1 MKRELCLQSVAAL
14 NRNDL
19 IKKINS
25 RGIFAVQPLE
35 ELEEEKSIILH
46 GEEQSVKRRFQR
58 LELKGKQSEL
68 KLSIRFE
75 EGAVVTNDCIMRQN
89 DIYFVYTEKSKE
101 QLKLLLKLVLGE
113 TVLVLV
119 EPDVYDRLK
128 QNQGSFN
135 PALTDRYKERNF
147 QAGLGSH
154 LFWQIFLVNQGWTDF
169 LHKPLERITLRQL
182 RVKVRRL
189 RSCLTFFKPALR
201 QDEALLWQNNLRR
214 QGDQL
219 AYLRELD
226 VALMAIEK
234 IKTPLAKHE
243 EMYPEKLA
251 ELLWQARNTEAQRM
265 KQELSLKDITL
276 ELAGFIIWL
285 QGQPIA
291 PAYANKELEPF
302 LWSRIKEWSNS
313 IASLT
318 KRYPDFSNMLEMHKI
333 RIKVK
338 RFRYVMMTLPEIN
351 KNTGNMLR
359 KLKKLQDIL
368 GFLHDEFINNEI
380 ISKIAATNTETLQC
394 EMALFK
400 GWESAKVE
408 EAATALPDLW
418 EDFCEE
424 LEIWEDTI

>member
-1 MKRELCLQSVAAL
+1 MQGLTAF

-19 IKKINS
+19 IKKINR
-25 RGIFAVQPLE
+25 RGLFTVQEPE
-35 ELEEEKSIILH
+35 ELQEEKKIVLH
-46 GEEQSVKRRFQR
+46 GEEQNVQRRFQR
-58 LELKGKQSEL
+58 LELKSKQSEL
-68 KLSIRFE
+68 KLCIRFE
-75 EGAVVTNDCIMRQN
+75 EGAVITSDCIMKQN
-89 DIYFVYTEKSKE
+89 DVYFVYTEKSKE
-101 QLKLLLKLVLGE
+101 QMKLLFKVLLE
-113 TVLVLV
+113 EIPLVLV
-119 EPDVYDRLK
+119 EPDVYERLK
-128 QNQGSFN
+128 QTKGSFN
-135 PALTDRYKERNF
+135 PALTDKEGNF
-147 QAGLGSH
+147 QLGLCRH
-154 LFWQIFLVNQGWTDF
+154 LFWQIFLVNQGWADF

-201 QDEALLWQNNLRR
+201 LDEALLWQNNLRK
-214 QGDQL
+214 QGEQL

-234 IKTPLAKHE
+234 IKTPLTGQS

-251 ELLWQARNTEAQRM
+251 ELLWQARNNEAQRI
-265 KQELSLKDITL
+265 KQELSLRNITF
-276 ELAGFIIWL
+276 ELASFIIWL
-285 QGQPIA
+285 QGQPLA
-291 PAYANKELEPF
+291 PAYASKDLASF
-302 LWSRIKEWSNS
+302 LWSRIKDWSNN

-359 KLKKLQDIL
+359 KLKKLQDVL
-368 GFLHDEFINNEI
+368 GFLHDEFINNQMV
-380 ISKIAATNTETLQC
+380 SKIADTETENLQC

-408 EAATALPDLW
+408 AAATVLPDLW

-424 LEIWEDTI
+424 LEIWQDTI

>member
-1 MKRELCLQSVAAL
+1 MKRELCLQSVTAL
-14 NRNDL
+14 NNNDL

-25 RGIFAVQPLE
+25 KGIFVSQAAE

-46 GEEQSVKRRFQR
+46 GEEQVVKRRFQR
-58 LELKGKQSEL
+58 QELKVRQSDL
-68 KLSIRFE
+68 KFSVRME
-75 EGAVVTNDCIMRQN
+75 EGAVISNDCIMRQN
-89 DIYFVYTEKSKE
+89 DIYFVYTEKSKV
-101 QLKLLLKLVLGE
+101 QLKVLLKAILKEIPV
-113 TVLVLV
+113 VLV

-128 QNQGSFN
+128 QNQSSFN
-135 PALTDRYKERNF
+135 PALADKYKERTF
-147 QAGLGSH
+147 QSGLASH
-154 LFWQIFLVNQGWTDF
+154 LFWQIFLVNQGWSDF

-189 RSCLTFFKPALR
+189 RSCLAFFKPALR
-201 QDEALLWQNNLRR
+201 RDDALLWQNNLRK

-234 IKTPLAKHE
+234 IKVPLAQQKA
-243 EMYPEKLA
+243 MYPEKLA
-251 ELLWQARNTEAQRM
+251 ALLWQARNNEAQRI
-265 KQELSLKDITL
+265 KKELSLQDITY
-276 ELAGFIIWL
+276 ELADLCMWL
-285 QGQPIA
+285 QGQPAA
-291 PAYANKELEPF
+291 PSYANKEFESF
-302 LWSRIKEWSNS
+302 LWSRIEEWSKS
-313 IASLT
+313 IATLT
-318 KRYPDFSNMLEMHKI
+318 KKYPDFSNMIEMHKI

-359 KLKKLQDIL
+359 KLKKLQDTL

-380 ISKIAATNTETLQC
+380 ISKIAGNSKESLQC

-408 EAATALPDLW
+408 EATTALPDLW

-424 LEIWEDTI
+424 LEIWQDTV

>member
-1 MKRELCLQSVAAL
+1 MQGLTAF

-19 IKKINS
+19 IKKINR
-25 RGIFAVQPLE
+25 RGLFTVQAPE
-35 ELEEEKSIILH
+35 ELQEEKKIVLH
-46 GEEQSVKRRFQR
+46 GEEQNVQRRFQR
-58 LELKGKQSEL
+58 LELKSKQSEL
-68 KLSIRFE
+68 KLCIRFE
-75 EGAVVTNDCIMRQN
+75 EGAVITSDCIMKQN
-89 DIYFVYTEKSKE
+89 DVYFVYTEKSKE
-101 QLKLLLKLVLGE
+101 QMKLLFKVLLE
-113 TVLVLV
+113 EIPLVLV
-119 EPDVYDRLK
+119 EPDVYERLK
-128 QNQGSFN
+128 QTKGSFN
-135 PALTDRYKERNF
+135 PALTDKEGNF
-147 QAGLGSH
+147 QLGLCRH
-154 LFWQIFLVNQGWTDF
+154 LFWQIFLVNQGWADF

-201 QDEALLWQNNLRR
+201 LDEALLWQNNLRK
-214 QGDQL
+214 QGEQL

-234 IKTPLAKHE
+234 IKTPLTGQS

-251 ELLWQARNTEAQRM
+251 ELLWQARNNEAQRI
-265 KQELSLKDITL
+265 KQELSLRNITF
-276 ELAGFIIWL
+276 ELASFIIWL
-285 QGQPIA
+285 QGQPLA
-291 PAYANKELEPF
+291 PAYASKDLAPF
-302 LWSRIKEWSNS
+302 LWSRIKDWSNN

-359 KLKKLQDIL
+359 KLKKLQDVL
-368 GFLHDEFINNEI
+368 GFLHDEFINNQMV
-380 ISKIAATNTETLQC
+380 SKIADTETENLQC
-394 EMALFK
+394 EVALFK

-408 EAATALPDLW
+408 AAATVLPDLW

-424 LEIWEDTI
+424 LEIWQDTI

>member
-1 MKRELCLQSVAAL
+1 MQGLTAF

-19 IKKINS
+19 IKKINR
-25 RGIFAVQPLE
+25 RGLFTVQEPE
-35 ELEEEKSIILH
+35 ELQEEKKIVLH
-46 GEEQSVKRRFQR
+46 GEEQNVQRRFQR
-58 LELKGKQSEL
+58 LELKSKQSEL
-68 KLSIRFE
+68 KLCIRFE
-75 EGAVVTNDCIMRQN
+75 EGAVITSDCIMKQN
-89 DIYFVYTEKSKE
+89 DVYFVYTEKSKE
-101 QLKLLLKLVLGE
+101 QMKLLFKVLLE
-113 TVLVLV
+113 EIPLVLV
-119 EPDVYDRLK
+119 EPDVYERLK
-128 QNQGSFN
+128 QTKGSFN
-135 PALTDRYKERNF
+135 PALTDKEGNF
-147 QAGLGSH
+147 QLGLCRH
-154 LFWQIFLVNQGWTDF
+154 LFWQIFLVNQGWADF

-201 QDEALLWQNNLRR
+201 LDEALLWQNNLRK
-214 QGDQL
+214 QGEQL

-234 IKTPLAKHE
+234 IKTPLTGQS

-251 ELLWQARNTEAQRM
+251 ELLWQARNNEAQRI
-265 KQELSLKDITL
+265 KQELSLRNITF
-276 ELAGFIIWL
+276 ELASFIIWL
-285 QGQPIA
+285 QGQPLA
-291 PAYANKELEPF
+291 PAYASKDFAPF
-302 LWSRIKEWSNS
+302 LWSRIKDWSNN

-359 KLKKLQDIL
+359 KLKKLQDVL
-368 GFLHDEFINNEI
+368 GFLHDEFINNQMV
-380 ISKIAATNTETLQC
+380 SKIADTETENLQC
-394 EMALFK
+394 EVALFK

-408 EAATALPDLW
+408 AAATVLPDLW

-424 LEIWEDTI
+424 LEIWQDTI

>member
-1 MKRELCLQSVAAL
+1 MKRELCLQSVTAL
-14 NRNDL
+14 NNNNL
-19 IKKINS
+19 IKRINS
-25 RGIFAVQPLE
+25 KGIFISQPVE
-35 ELEEEKSIILH
+35 ELEEEKRIILH
-46 GEEQSVKRRFQR
+46 GEEQIVKRRFQR
-58 LELKGKQSEL
+58 QELKVRQTDL
-68 KLSIRFE
+68 KLSVRME
-75 EGAVVTNDCIMRQN
+75 EGAVISNDCIMQQN

-101 QLKLLLKLVLGE
+101 QLKVLLKAILKE
-113 TVLVLV
+113 IPMVLV
-119 EPDVYDRLK
+119 EPDVYDRMK

-135 PALTDRYKERNF
+135 PALTDKYKQRTF
-147 QAGLGSH
+147 QSGLGSH
-154 LFWQIFLVNQGWTDF
+154 LFWQIFLVNQGWSDF
-169 LHKPLERITLRQL
+169 LHKPLERIILRQL

-234 IKTPLAKHE
+234 IKVPLAQQKA
-243 EMYPEKLA
+243 MYPEKLA
-251 ELLWQARNTEAQRM
+251 ALLWQARNNEAQRI
-265 KQELSLKDITL
+265 KKELSLQDITYQ
-276 ELAGFIIWL
+276 LADLCIWL
-285 QGQPIA
+285 QGQPVA
-291 PAYANKELEPF
+291 PSYANKELEPF
-302 LWSRIKEWSNS
+302 LWSRIEEWSKS
-313 IASLT
+313 IATLT
-318 KRYPDFSNMLEMHKI
+318 KKYPDFSNMLEMHKI

-359 KLKKLQDIL
+359 KLKKLQDTL

-380 ISKIAATNTETLQC
+380 ISKIAVNSSENLQC
-394 EMALFK
+394 EIALFK

-408 EAATALPDLW
+408 EATTTLPDLW

-424 LEIWEDTI
+424 LEIWQDTI

>member
-25 RGIFAVQPLE
+25 RGIFAVQPVE

-101 QLKLLLKLVLGE
+101 QMKLLFKVLLE
-113 TVLVLV
+113 EIPLVLV
-119 EPDVYDRLK
+119 EPDVYERLK
-128 QNQGSFN
+128 QTKGSFN
-135 PALTDRYKERNF
+135 PALTDKEGNF
-147 QAGLGSH
+147 QLGLCRH
-154 LFWQIFLVNQGWTDF
+154 LFWQIFLVNQGWADF

-201 QDEALLWQNNLRR
+201 LDEALLWQNNLRK
-214 QGDQL
+214 QGEQL

-234 IKTPLAKHE
+234 IKTPLTGQS

-251 ELLWQARNTEAQRM
+251 ELLWQARNNEAQRI
-265 KQELSLKDITL
+265 KQELSLRNITF
-276 ELAGFIIWL
+276 ELASFIIWL
-285 QGQPIA
+285 QGQPLA
-291 PAYANKELEPF
+291 PAYASKDLASF
-302 LWSRIKEWSNS
+302 LWSRIKDWSNN

-359 KLKKLQDIL
+359 KLKKLQDVL
-368 GFLHDEFINNEI
+368 GFLHDEFINNQMV
-380 ISKIAATNTETLQC
+380 SKIADTETENLQC
-394 EMALFK
+394 EVALFK

-408 EAATALPDLW
+408 AAATVLPDLW

-424 LEIWEDTI
+424 LEIWQDTI

>member
-1 MKRELCLQSVAAL
+1 MQGLTAF

-19 IKKINS
+19 IKKINR
-25 RGIFAVQPLE
+25 RGLFTVQAPE
-35 ELEEEKSIILH
+35 ELQEEKKIVLH
-46 GEEQSVKRRFQR
+46 GEEQNVQRRFQR
-58 LELKGKQSEL
+58 LELKSKQSEL
-68 KLSIRFE
+68 KLCIRFE
-75 EGAVVTNDCIMRQN
+75 EGAVITSDCIMQQN
-89 DIYFVYTEKSKE
+89 DVYFVYTEKSKE
-101 QLKLLLKLVLGE
+101 QMKLLFKVLLE
-113 TVLVLV
+113 EIPLVLV
-119 EPDVYDRLK
+119 EPDVYERLK
-128 QNQGSFN
+128 QTKGSFN
-135 PALTDRYKERNF
+135 PALTDKEGNF
-147 QAGLGSH
+147 QLGLCRH
-154 LFWQIFLVNQGWTDF
+154 LFWQIFLVNQGWADF

-201 QDEALLWQNNLRR
+201 LDEALLWQNNLRK
-214 QGDQL
+214 QGEQL

-234 IKTPLAKHE
+234 IKTPLTGQS

-251 ELLWQARNTEAQRM
+251 ELLWQARNNEAQRI
-265 KQELSLKDITL
+265 KQELSLRNITF
-276 ELAGFIIWL
+276 ELASFIIWL
-285 QGQPIA
+285 QGQPLA
-291 PAYANKELEPF
+291 PAYASKDLASF
-302 LWSRIKEWSNS
+302 LWSRIKDWSNN

-359 KLKKLQDIL
+359 KLKKLQDVL
-368 GFLHDEFINNEI
+368 GFLHDEFINNQMV
-380 ISKIAATNTETLQC
+380 SKIADTETENLQC
-394 EMALFK
+394 EVALFK

-408 EAATALPDLW
+408 AAATVLPDLW

-424 LEIWEDTI
+424 LEIWQDTI

>member
-1 MKRELCLQSVAAL
+1 MKRELCLQSLAAL
-14 NRNDL
+14 NRDDL

-25 RGIFAVQPLE
+25 RGIFTVQPIE
-35 ELEEEKSIILH
+35 ELEEEKNIVLR
-46 GEEQSVKRRFQR
+46 GEEQSVKRQFQR
-58 LELKGKQSEL
+58 VELKIKRSAVKIGV
-68 KLSIRFE
+68 RFE
-75 EGAVVTNDCIMRQN
+75 EGAVITNDCIIRQN
-89 DIYFVYTEKSKE
+89 DIYLCYTEKSKE
-101 QLKLLLKLVLGE
+101 KVKLLLKKLLE
-113 TVLVLV
+113 DIPLVLV

-135 PALTDRYKERNF
+135 PALLDKYKEKTF
-147 QAGLGSH
+147 QFRLGSH
-154 LFWQIFLVNQGWTDF
+154 LFWQIFLVNQGWADF
-169 LHKPLERITLRQL
+169 LHKPLERIILRQL

-201 QDEALLWQNNLRR
+201 QDEAVFWQNNLRK
-214 QGDQL
+214 QGEQL

-226 VALMAIEK
+226 VALMAIER
-234 IKTPLAKHE
+234 IKVPLAQHE

-251 ELLWQARNTEAQRM
+251 ELLWQARSNEALRI
-265 KQELSLKDITL
+265 KQELSLKDITF
-276 ELAGFIIWL
+276 ELADFIIWL
-285 QGQPIA
+285 QGQPVA
-291 PAYANKELEPF
+291 PVCANKELEPF
-302 LWSRIKEWSNS
+302 LWNRIKEWSKN

-318 KRYPDFSNMLEMHKI
+318 KRYPDFANMVEMHKI

-380 ISKIAATNTETLQC
+380 INKIAASSKDNLQC
-394 EMALFK
+394 EIALFK
-400 GWESAKVE
+400 GWESAKAE
-408 EAATALPDLW
+408 EAAAALPDLW

-424 LEIWEDTI
+424 LEIWQDTI

>member
-1 MKRELCLQSVAAL
+1 MKRELCLQSLAAL
-14 NRNDL
+14 NRDDL
-19 IKKINS
+19 INKINS
-25 RGIFAVQPLE
+25 RGLFAVQPIE
-35 ELEEEKSIILH
+35 ELEEEKNIVLR
-46 GEEQSVKRRFQR
+46 GEEQIVKRRFQR
-58 LELKGKQSEL
+58 LELKAKQSEL
-68 KLSIRFE
+68 KLSVRFE
-75 EGAVVTNDCIMRQN
+75 DGAVITSDCIMRQN
-89 DIYFVYTEKSKE
+89 DIYFVYTEKSKDR
-101 QLKLLLKLVLGE
+101 LLILLKGLLE
-113 TVLVLV
+113 DAPLVLV

-135 PALTDRYKERNF
+135 PALTDEYKDRTF
-147 QAGLGSH
+147 QSGLGRH
-154 LFWQIFLVNQGWTDF
+154 LFWQIFLVNQGWADF

-201 QDEALLWQNNLRR
+201 QDAAVFWQNNLRK

-234 IKTPLAKHE
+234 IKTPLAHHE

-251 ELLWQARNTEAQRM
+251 ELLWQARNNEAQRI

-285 QGQPIA
+285 QGQPVA

-302 LWSRIKEWSNS
+302 LWSRIKDWSNS

-318 KRYPDFSNMLEMHKI
+318 KRYPDFSNMMEMHKI

-368 GFLHDEFINNEI
+368 GFLHDEFINNQMV
-380 ISKIAATNTETLQC
+380 SKMAATSRGDLQC

-408 EAATALPDLW
+408 EATVALPDLW

-424 LEIWEDTI
+424 LEIWQDTI

>member
-1 MKRELCLQSVAAL
+1 MQGLTAF

-19 IKKINS
+19 IKKINR
-25 RGIFAVQPLE
+25 RGLFTVQEPE
-35 ELEEEKSIILH
+35 ELQEEKKIVLH
-46 GEEQSVKRRFQR
+46 GEEQNVQRRFQR
-58 LELKGKQSEL
+58 LELKSKQSEL
-68 KLSIRFE
+68 KLCIRFE
-75 EGAVVTNDCIMRQN
+75 EGAVITSDCIMKQN
-89 DIYFVYTEKSKE
+89 DVYFVYTEKSKE
-101 QLKLLLKLVLGE
+101 QMKLLFKVLLE
-113 TVLVLV
+113 EIPLVLV
-119 EPDVYDRLK
+119 EPDVYERLK
-128 QNQGSFN
+128 QTKGSFN
-135 PALTDRYKERNF
+135 PALTDKEGNF
-147 QAGLGSH
+147 QLGLCRH
-154 LFWQIFLVNQGWTDF
+154 LFWQIFLVNQGWADF

-201 QDEALLWQNNLRR
+201 LDEALLWQNNLRK
-214 QGDQL
+214 QGEQL

-234 IKTPLAKHE
+234 IKTPLTGQS

-251 ELLWQARNTEAQRM
+251 ELLWQARNNEAQRI
-265 KQELSLKDITL
+265 KQELSLRNITF
-276 ELAGFIIWL
+276 ELASFIIWL
-285 QGQPIA
+285 QGQPLA
-291 PAYANKELEPF
+291 PAYASKDLASF
-302 LWSRIKEWSNS
+302 LWSRIKDWSNN

-359 KLKKLQDIL
+359 KLKKLQDVL
-368 GFLHDEFINNEI
+368 GFLHDEFINNQMV
-380 ISKIAATNTETLQC
+380 SKIADTETENLQC
-394 EMALFK
+394 EVALFK

-408 EAATALPDLW
+408 AAATVLPDLW

-424 LEIWEDTI
+424 LEIWQDTI

>member
-1 MKRELCLQSVAAL
+1 MQGLTAF

-19 IKKINS
+19 IKKINR
-25 RGIFAVQPLE
+25 RGLFTVQEPE
-35 ELEEEKSIILH
+35 ELQEEKKIVLH
-46 GEEQSVKRRFQR
+46 GEEQNVQRRFQR
-58 LELKGKQSEL
+58 LELKSKQSEL
-68 KLSIRFE
+68 KLCIRFE
-75 EGAVVTNDCIMRQN
+75 EGAVITSDCIMKQN
-89 DIYFVYTEKSKE
+89 DVYFVYTEKSKE
-101 QLKLLLKLVLGE
+101 QMKLLFKVLLE
-113 TVLVLV
+113 EIPLVLV
-119 EPDVYDRLK
+119 EPDVYERLK
-128 QNQGSFN
+128 QTKGSFN
-135 PALTDRYKERNF
+135 PALTDKEGNF
-147 QAGLGSH
+147 QLGLCRH
-154 LFWQIFLVNQGWTDF
+154 LFWQIFLVNQGWADF

-201 QDEALLWQNNLRR
+201 LDEALLWQNNLRK
-214 QGDQL
+214 QGEQL

-234 IKTPLAKHE
+234 IKTPLTGQS

-251 ELLWQARNTEAQRM
+251 ELLWQARNNEAQRI
-265 KQELSLKDITL
+265 KQELSLRNITF
-276 ELAGFIIWL
+276 ELASFIIWL
-285 QGQPIA
+285 QGQPLA
-291 PAYANKELEPF
+291 PAYASKDLAPF
-302 LWSRIKEWSNS
+302 LWSRIKDWSNN

-359 KLKKLQDIL
+359 KLKKLQDVL
-368 GFLHDEFINNEI
+368 GFLHDEFINNQMV
-380 ISKIAATNTETLQC
+380 SKIADTETENLQC
-394 EMALFK
+394 EVALFK

-408 EAATALPDLW
+408 AAATVLPDLW

-424 LEIWEDTI
+424 LEIWQDTI

>member
-1 MKRELCLQSVAAL
+1 MQGLTAF

-19 IKKINS
+19 IKKINR
-25 RGIFAVQPLE
+25 RGLFTVQEPE
-35 ELEEEKSIILH
+35 ELQEEKKIVLH
-46 GEEQSVKRRFQR
+46 GEEQNVQRRFQR
-58 LELKGKQSEL
+58 LELKSKQSEL
-68 KLSIRFE
+68 KLCIRFE
-75 EGAVVTNDCIMRQN
+75 EGAVITSDCIMKQN
-89 DIYFVYTEKSKE
+89 DVYFVYTEKSKE
-101 QLKLLLKLVLGE
+101 QMKLLFKVLLE
-113 TVLVLV
+113 EIPLVLV
-119 EPDVYDRLK
+119 EPDVYERVK
-128 QNQGSFN
+128 QTKGSFN
-135 PALTDRYKERNF
+135 PALTDKEGNF
-147 QAGLGSH
+147 QLGLCRH
-154 LFWQIFLVNQGWTDF
+154 LFWQIFLVNQGWADF

-201 QDEALLWQNNLRR
+201 LDEALLWQNNLRK
-214 QGDQL
+214 QGEQL

-234 IKTPLAKHE
+234 IKTPLTGQS

-251 ELLWQARNTEAQRM
+251 ELLWQARNNEAQRI
-265 KQELSLKDITL
+265 KQELSLRNITF
-276 ELAGFIIWL
+276 ELASFIIWL
-285 QGQPIA
+285 QGQPLA
-291 PAYANKELEPF
+291 PAYASKDLASF
-302 LWSRIKEWSNS
+302 LWSRIKDWSNN

-359 KLKKLQDIL
+359 KLKKLQDVL
-368 GFLHDEFINNEI
+368 GFLHDEFINNQMV
-380 ISKIAATNTETLQC
+380 SKIADTETENLQC
-394 EMALFK
+394 EVALFK

-408 EAATALPDLW
+408 AAATVLPDLW

-424 LEIWEDTI
+424 LEIWQDTI

>member
-1 MKRELCLQSVAAL
+1 MQGLTAF

-19 IKKINS
+19 IKKINR
-25 RGIFAVQPLE
+25 RGLFTVQEPE
-35 ELEEEKSIILH
+35 ELQEEKKIVLH
-46 GEEQSVKRRFQR
+46 GEEQNVQRRFQR
-58 LELKGKQSEL
+58 LELKSKQSEL
-68 KLSIRFE
+68 KLCIRFE
-75 EGAVVTNDCIMRQN
+75 EGAVITSDCIMKQN
-89 DIYFVYTEKSKE
+89 DVYFVYTEKSKE
-101 QLKLLLKLVLGE
+101 QMKLLFKVLLE
-113 TVLVLV
+113 EIPLVLV
-119 EPDVYDRLK
+119 EPDVYERLK
-128 QNQGSFN
+128 QTKGSFN
-135 PALTDRYKERNF
+135 PALTDKEGNF
-147 QAGLGSH
+147 QLGLCRH
-154 LFWQIFLVNQGWTDF
+154 LFWQIFLVNQGWADF

-201 QDEALLWQNNLRR
+201 LDEALLWQNNLRK
-214 QGDQL
+214 QGEQL

-234 IKTPLAKHE
+234 IKTPLTGQS

-251 ELLWQARNTEAQRM
+251 ELLWQARNNEAQRI
-265 KQELSLKDITL
+265 KQELSLRNITF
-276 ELAGFIIWL
+276 ELASFIIWL
-285 QGQPIA
+285 QGQPLA
-291 PAYANKELEPF
+291 PAYASKDLASF
-302 LWSRIKEWSNS
+302 LWSRIKDWSNN

-359 KLKKLQDIL
+359 KLKKLQDVL
-368 GFLHDEFINNEI
+368 GFLHDEFINNQMV
-380 ISKIAATNTETLQC
+380 SKIADTETENLQC
-394 EMALFK
+394 EVALFK

>member
-1 MKRELCLQSVAAL
+1 MQGLTAF

-19 IKKINS
+19 IKKINR
-25 RGIFAVQPLE
+25 RGLFTVQEPE
-35 ELEEEKSIILH
+35 ELQEEKKIVLH
-46 GEEQSVKRRFQR
+46 GEEQNVQRRFQR
-58 LELKGKQSEL
+58 LELKSKQSEL
-68 KLSIRFE
+68 KLCIRFE
-75 EGAVVTNDCIMRQN
+75 EGAVITSDCIMKQN
-89 DIYFVYTEKSKE
+89 DVYFVYTEKSKE
-101 QLKLLLKLVLGE
+101 QMKLLFKVLLE
-113 TVLVLV
+113 EIPLVLV
-119 EPDVYDRLK
+119 EPDVYERVK
-128 QNQGSFN
+128 QTKGSFN
-135 PALTDRYKERNF
+135 PALTDKEGNF
-147 QAGLGSH
+147 QLGLCRH
-154 LFWQIFLVNQGWTDF
+154 LFWQIFLVNQGWADF

-201 QDEALLWQNNLRR
+201 QDAAVFWQNNLRK

-234 IKTPLAKHE
+234 IKTPLAHHE

-251 ELLWQARNTEAQRM
+251 ELLWQARNNEAQRI

-285 QGQPIA
+285 QGQPVA

-302 LWSRIKEWSNS
+302 LWSRIKDWSNS

-318 KRYPDFSNMLEMHKI
+318 KRYPDFSNMMEMHKI

-359 KLKKLQDIL
+359 KLKKLQDTL

-380 ISKIAATNTETLQC
+380 ISKIAVNSSENLQC
-394 EMALFK
+394 EIALFK

-408 EAATALPDLW
+408 EATTTLPDLW

-424 LEIWEDTI
+424 LEIWQDTI

>member
-1 MKRELCLQSVAAL
+1 MQGLTAF

-19 IKKINS
+19 IKKINR
-25 RGIFAVQPLE
+25 RGLFTVQEPE
-35 ELEEEKSIILH
+35 ELQEEKKIVLH
-46 GEEQSVKRRFQR
+46 GEEQNVQRRFQR
-58 LELKGKQSEL
+58 LELKSKQSEL
-68 KLSIRFE
+68 KLCIRFE
-75 EGAVVTNDCIMRQN
+75 EGAVITSDCIMKQN
-89 DIYFVYTEKSKE
+89 DVYFVYTEKSKE
-101 QLKLLLKLVLGE
+101 QMKLLFKVLLE
-113 TVLVLV
+113 EIPLVLV
-119 EPDVYDRLK
+119 EPDVYERLK
-128 QNQGSFN
+128 QTKGSFN
-135 PALTDRYKERNF
+135 PALTDKEGNF
-147 QAGLGSH
+147 QLGLCRH
-154 LFWQIFLVNQGWTDF
+154 LFWQIFLVNQGWADF

-201 QDEALLWQNNLRR
+201 LDEALLWQNNLRK
-214 QGDQL
+214 QGEQL

-234 IKTPLAKHE
+234 IKTPLTGQS

-251 ELLWQARNTEAQRM
+251 ELLWQARNNEAQRI
-265 KQELSLKDITL
+265 KQELSLRNITF
-276 ELAGFIIWL
+276 ELASFIIWL
-285 QGQPIA
+285 QGQPLA
-291 PAYANKELEPF
+291 PAYASKDLASF
-302 LWSRIKEWSNS
+302 LGSRIKDCSKN

-359 KLKKLQDIL
+359 KLKKLQDVL
-368 GFLHDEFINNEI
+368 GFLHDEFINNQMV
-380 ISKIAATNTETLQC
+380 SKIADTETENLQC
-394 EMALFK
+394 EVALFK

-408 EAATALPDLW
+408 AAATVLPDLW

-424 LEIWEDTI
+424 LEIWQDTI

>member
-1 MKRELCLQSVAAL
+1 MKRELCLQGLTAF

-19 IKKINS
+19 IKKINR
-25 RGIFAVQPLE
+25 RGLFTVQEPE
-35 ELEEEKSIILH
+35 ELQEEKKIVLH
-46 GEEQSVKRRFQR
+46 GEEQNVQRRFQR
-58 LELKGKQSEL
+58 LELKSKQSEL
-68 KLSIRFE
+68 KLCIRFE
-75 EGAVVTNDCIMRQN
+75 EGAVITSDCIMKQN
-89 DIYFVYTEKSKE
+89 DVYFVYTEKSKE
-101 QLKLLLKLVLGE
+101 QMKLLFKVLLE
-113 TVLVLV
+113 EIPLVLV
-119 EPDVYDRLK
+119 EPDVYERLK
-128 QNQGSFN
+128 QTKGSFN
-135 PALTDRYKERNF
+135 PALTDKEGNF
-147 QAGLGSH
+147 QLGLCRH
-154 LFWQIFLVNQGWTDF
+154 LFWQIFLVNQGWADF

-201 QDEALLWQNNLRR
+201 LDEALLWQNNLRK
-214 QGDQL
+214 QGEQL

-234 IKTPLAKHE
+234 IKTPLTGQS

-251 ELLWQARNTEAQRM
+251 ELLWQARNNEAQRI
-265 KQELSLKDITL
+265 KQELSLRNITF
-276 ELAGFIIWL
+276 ELASFIIWL
-285 QGQPIA
+285 QGQPLA
-291 PAYANKELEPF
+291 PAYASKDLASF
-302 LWSRIKEWSNS
+302 LWSRIKDWSNN

-359 KLKKLQDIL
+359 KLKKLQDVL
-368 GFLHDEFINNEI
+368 GFLHDEFINNQMV
-380 ISKIAATNTETLQC
+380 SKIADTETENLQC
-394 EMALFK
+394 EVALFK

-408 EAATALPDLW
+408 AAATVLPDLW

-424 LEIWEDTI
+424 LEIWQDTI

>member
-14 NRNDL
+14 NNNDL

-25 RGIFAVQPLE
+25 KGIFISQPVE
-35 ELEEEKSIILH
+35 ELEAEKSIILH
-46 GEEQSVKRRFQR
+46 GEEQIVKRRSQR
-58 LELKGKQSEL
+58 QELKVRQSDL
-68 KLSIRFE
+68 KLSVRME
-75 EGAVVTNDCIMRQN
+75 EGAVISNDCIMRQN
-89 DIYFVYTEKSKE
+89 DLYFVYTEKSKE
-101 QLKLLLKLVLGE
+101 QLKVLLKAILKE
-113 TVLVLV
+113 TPMVLV
-119 EPDVYDRLK
+119 EPDVYDRMK

-135 PALTDRYKERNF
+135 PALTDKYKERTF
-147 QAGLGSH
+147 QSGLGSH
-154 LFWQIFLVNQGWTDF
+154 LFWQIFLVNQGWSDF

-201 QDEALLWQNNLRR
+201 RDDALLWQNNLRK

-234 IKTPLAKHE
+234 IKVPLAQQKA
-243 EMYPEKLA
+243 MYPEKLA
-251 ELLWQARNTEAQRM
+251 ALLWQARNNEAQRI
-265 KQELSLKDITL
+265 KKEFSLQDITY
-276 ELAGFIIWL
+276 ELADLCIWL
-285 QGQPIA
+285 QGQPVA
-291 PAYANKELEPF
+291 PSYSNKELEPF
-302 LWSRIKEWSNS
+302 LWSRIEEWSKS
-313 IASLT
+313 IATLT
-318 KRYPDFSNMLEMHKI
+318 KKYPDFSNMIEMHKI

-338 RFRYVMMTLPEIN
+338 RLRYVMMTLPEIN

-359 KLKKLQDIL
+359 KLKKLQDTL
-368 GFLHDEFINNEI
+368 GFLHDEFINNEM
-380 ISKIAATNTETLQC
+380 ISKIAANSPENLQC

-408 EAATALPDLW
+408 EATAALPDLW

-424 LEIWEDTI
+424 LEIWQDTI

>member
-1 MKRELCLQSVAAL
+1 MQGLTAF

-19 IKKINS
+19 IKKINR
-25 RGIFAVQPLE
+25 RGLFTVQEPE
-35 ELEEEKSIILH
+35 ELQEEKKIVLH
-46 GEEQSVKRRFQR
+46 GEEQNVQRRFQR
-58 LELKGKQSEL
+58 LELKSKQSEL
-68 KLSIRFE
+68 KLCIRFE
-75 EGAVVTNDCIMRQN
+75 EGAVITSDCIMKQN
-89 DIYFVYTEKSKE
+89 DVYFVYTEKSKE
-101 QLKLLLKLVLGE
+101 QMKLLFKVLLE
-113 TVLVLV
+113 EIPLVLV
-119 EPDVYDRLK
+119 EPDVYERLK
-128 QNQGSFN
+128 QTKGSFN
-135 PALTDRYKERNF
+135 PALTDKEGNF
-147 QAGLGSH
+147 QLGLCRH
-154 LFWQIFLVNQGWTDF
+154 LFWQIFLVNQGWADF

-201 QDEALLWQNNLRR
+201 LDEALLWQNNLRK
-214 QGDQL
+214 QGEQL

-234 IKTPLAKHE
+234 IKTPLTGQS

-251 ELLWQARNTEAQRM
+251 ELLWHARNNEAQRI
-265 KQELSLKDITL
+265 KQELSLRNITF
-276 ELAGFIIWL
+276 ELASFIIWL
-285 QGQPIA
+285 QGQPLA
-291 PAYANKELEPF
+291 PAYASKDLASF
-302 LWSRIKEWSNS
+302 LWSRIKDWSNN

-359 KLKKLQDIL
+359 KLKKLQDVL
-368 GFLHDEFINNEI
+368 GFLHDEFINNQMV
-380 ISKIAATNTETLQC
+380 SKIADTETENLQC
-394 EMALFK
+394 EVALFK

-408 EAATALPDLW
+408 AAATVLPDLW

-424 LEIWEDTI
+424 LEIWQDTI

>member
-1 MKRELCLQSVAAL
+1 MQGLTAF

-19 IKKINS
+19 IKKINR
-25 RGIFAVQPLE
+25 RGLFTVQEPE
-35 ELEEEKSIILH
+35 ELQEEKKIVLH
-46 GEEQSVKRRFQR
+46 GEEQNVQRRFQR
-58 LELKGKQSEL
+58 LELKSKQSEL
-68 KLSIRFE
+68 KLCIRFE
-75 EGAVVTNDCIMRQN
+75 EGAVITSDCIMKQN
-89 DIYFVYTEKSKE
+89 DVYFVYTEKSKE
-101 QLKLLLKLVLGE
+101 QMKLLFKVLLE
-113 TVLVLV
+113 EIPLVLV
-119 EPDVYDRLK
+119 EPDVYERLK
-128 QNQGSFN
+128 QTKGSFN
-135 PALTDRYKERNF
+135 PALTDKEGNF
-147 QAGLGSH
+147 QLGLCHH
-154 LFWQIFLVNQGWTDF
+154 LFWQIFLVNQGWADF

-201 QDEALLWQNNLRR
+201 LDEALLWQNNLRK
-214 QGDQL
+214 QGEQL

-234 IKTPLAKHE
+234 IKTPLTGQS

-251 ELLWQARNTEAQRM
+251 ELLWQARNNEAQRI
-265 KQELSLKDITL
+265 KQELSLRNITF
-276 ELAGFIIWL
+276 ELASFIIWL
-285 QGQPIA
+285 QGQPLA
-291 PAYANKELEPF
+291 PAYASKDLASF
-302 LWSRIKEWSNS
+302 LWSRIKDWSNN

-359 KLKKLQDIL
+359 KLKKLQDVL
-368 GFLHDEFINNEI
+368 GFLHDEFINNQMV
-380 ISKIAATNTETLQC
+380 SKIADTETENLQC
-394 EMALFK
+394 EVALFK

-408 EAATALPDLW
+408 AAATVLPDLW

-424 LEIWEDTI
+424 LEIWQDTI

>member
-1 MKRELCLQSVAAL
+1 MQGLTAF

-19 IKKINS
+19 IKKINR
-25 RGIFAVQPLE
+25 RGLFTVQEPE
-35 ELEEEKSIILH
+35 ELQEEKKIVLH
-46 GEEQSVKRRFQR
+46 GEEQNVQRRFQR
-58 LELKGKQSEL
+58 LELKSKQSEL
-68 KLSIRFE
+68 KLCIRFE
-75 EGAVVTNDCIMRQN
+75 EGAVITSDCIMKQN
-89 DIYFVYTEKSKE
+89 DVYFVYTEKSKE
-101 QLKLLLKLVLGE
+101 QMKLLFKVLLE
-113 TVLVLV
+113 EIPLVLV
-119 EPDVYDRLK
+119 EPDVYERLK
-128 QNQGSFN
+128 QTKGSFN
-135 PALTDRYKERNF
+135 PALTDKEGNF
-147 QAGLGSH
+147 QLGLCRH
-154 LFWQIFLVNQGWTDF
+154 LFWQIFLVNQGWAEF

-201 QDEALLWQNNLRR
+201 LDEALLWQNNLRK
-214 QGDQL
+214 QGEQL

-234 IKTPLAKHE
+234 IKTPLTGQS

-251 ELLWQARNTEAQRM
+251 ELLWQARNNEAQRI
-265 KQELSLKDITL
+265 KQELSLRNITF
-276 ELAGFIIWL
+276 ELASFIIWL
-285 QGQPIA
+285 QGQPLA
-291 PAYANKELEPF
+291 PAYASKDLASF
-302 LWSRIKEWSNS
+302 LWSRIKDWSNN

-359 KLKKLQDIL
+359 KLKKLQDVL
-368 GFLHDEFINNEI
+368 GFLHDEFINNQMV
-380 ISKIAATNTETLQC
+380 SKIADTETENLQC
-394 EMALFK
+394 EVALFK

-408 EAATALPDLW
+408 AAATVLPDLW

-424 LEIWEDTI
+424 LEIWQDTI